1 MRPEDTITVEATEDG
16 RISIHPDDWHRWNE
30 AQRQI
35 GEARVARHS
44 LRDEFAK
51 AAMQGELASQ
61 SAETGGYGNAPGS
74 YEHLAKLSYAV
85 ADAMLAERERPREE
99 EGGDDVDR

>member
-1 MRPEDTITVEATEDG
+1 MNPEDQIEVRSTEDG

-44 LRDEFAK
+44 LRDEYAK
-51 AAMQGELASQ
+51 AALQVTYERDSPRKFREEAELAFQ
-61 SAETGGYGNAPGS
+61 
-74 YEHLAKLSYAV
+74 L
-85 ADAMLAERERPREE
+85 ADAMLEARDAK
-99 EGGDDVDR
+99 GDSDG